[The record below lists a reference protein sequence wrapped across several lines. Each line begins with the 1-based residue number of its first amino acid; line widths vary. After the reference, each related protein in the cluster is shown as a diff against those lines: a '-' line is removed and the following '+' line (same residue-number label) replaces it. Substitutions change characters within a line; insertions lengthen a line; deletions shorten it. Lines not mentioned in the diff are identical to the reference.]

1 MADIKDAINR
11 IEENRAMGIDSL
23 LSKVNGTTGRIIN
36 KALVGDEITVEE
48 GEALF
53 NIEDLD
59 EISALAIAAD
69 EIRKEDV
76 GDVITYVVNRN
87 INFTNICNTYCG
99 FCNFMAPEGD
109 ERAYFLSMDEIAD
122 RVKEAWEIGAT
133 EVCMQGGMHP
143 DIDGNFYVELIK
155 AVKEAVPEMHTHAF
169 SPFEIFYGAESLGI
183 TEEEFIEKL
192 KDVGHNTFPGT
203 AAEIL
208 VEEVRKIIA
217 PRKMPTEA
225 WIRIVK
231 KAHLSGMHTIGL
243 YTLEY
248 SGTFKKRR
256 VDSLSLF
263 LLGLFLGIQD
273 YLNILKEK

>member
-1 MADIKDAINR
+1 MADIKDAINK
-11 IEENRAMGIDSL
+11 IEENRAIGIDNL

-36 KALVGDEITVEE
+36 KALVGDEISVEE

-122 RVKEAWEIGAT
+122 RVREAWEIGAT

-155 AVKEAVPEMHTHAF
+155 AVKEAVPE
-169 SPFEIFYGAESLGI
+169 
-183 TEEEFIEKL
+183 
-192 KDVGHNTFPGT
+192 D
-203 AAEIL
+203 
-208 VEEVRKIIA
+208 RKS
-217 PRKMPTEA
+217 
-225 WIRIVK
+225 V
-231 KAHLSGMHTIGL
+231 
-243 YTLEY
+243 
-248 SGTFKKRR
+248 
-256 VDSLSLF
+256 V
-263 LLGLFLGIQD
+263 
-273 YLNILKEK
+273 